1 MSKRPFIIDCDTGT
15 DDAIAIL
22 AAYGCPDMDILAIT
36 SVNGNVSTYN
46 VTDIRS
52 EKDRT
57 HIRPQDRSIVPYFF
71 TPFLSVLL

>member
-36 SVNGNVSTYN
+36 SVNGNVA
-46 VTDIRS
+46 
-52 EKDRT
+52 EKSFTLDFYGSVRT
-57 HIRPQDRSIVPYFF
+57 GDG
-71 TPFLSVLL
+71 

>member
-36 SVNGNVSTYN
+36 SVNGNVA
-46 VTDIRS
+46 
-52 EKDRT
+52 EKYT
-57 HIRPQDRSIVPYFF
+57 SANNLNLV
-71 TPFLSVLL
+71 

>member
-36 SVNGNVSTYN
+36 SVNGNVA
-46 VTDIRS
+46 I
-52 EKDRT
+52 
-57 HIRPQDRSIVPYFF
+57 
-71 TPFLSVLL
+71 